1 MNING
6 VELDFAFYAA
16 RNVDMRERYLNE
28 LKDITEHIDKE
39 LADIPDKVGRIKH
52 NCARIRR
59 LFDVTFGEGTG
70 AKVCGTDDDELV
82 CIEAY
87 ETLLR
92 DQIAQ
97 SDRYNSANESMVNI
111 GNRAARRARARNN
124 KKGRK

>member
-28 LKDITEHIDKE
+28 LKDITEHIE
-39 LADIPDKVGRIKH
+39 EEMAAIPDKTEQIKH

-82 CIEAY
+82 CMEAY
-87 ETLLR
+87 ETLIR
-92 DQIAQ
+92 EQIAQ
-97 SDRYNSANESMVNI
+97 SDRYNSANESMLQI
-111 GNRAARRARARNN
+111 GNRAARRAQEKSR
-124 KKGRK
+124 KKGRR